1 MHTLGA
7 SARLRELQTKFGFT
21 ADSAYRVARETLVA
35 RRGQQ

>member
-7 SARLRELQTKFGFT
+7 SAPLRELQTKFVFT
-21 ADSAYRVARETLVA
+21 ADSVYRVARETLEA